1 MQAYVPLTAC
11 GTASCWIFDGAAQ
24 PSATAASAK
33 VSESPSAVKASIDA
47 LAGAILLGASRERG
61 SADLSSFEDL

>member
-1 MQAYVPLTAC
+1 
-11 GTASCWIFDGAAQ
+11 
-24 PSATAASAK
+24 
-33 VSESPSAVKASIDA
+33 VKASIDA